1 MHINICFV
9 HQSKMRLTLNRDY
22 EADTQA
28 PHPVK
33 TPEYFP
39 GRVSVVRSAKMVT
52 CVTRDGVTSCF
63 GSSAR

>member
-1 MHINICFV
+1 
-9 HQSKMRLTLNRDY
+9 MRLTLNREY
-22 EADTQA
+22 EANTD

-39 GRVSVVRSAKMVT
+39 GRVSMVRSARMVT

-63 GSSAR
+63 G